1 MNGRERVLCSISHG
15 RPDRTPTGDLALDA
29 KLERELAKMGGC
41 DGDNPNELRLA
52 ALRLLELLKDQSQ
65 PKQASCLHPFE
76 LGCLP

>member
-52 ALRLLELLKDQSQ
+52 ALRFLDADIAQVHDYAVQ
-65 PKQASCLHPFE
+65 PIGNDP
-76 LGCLP
+76 P